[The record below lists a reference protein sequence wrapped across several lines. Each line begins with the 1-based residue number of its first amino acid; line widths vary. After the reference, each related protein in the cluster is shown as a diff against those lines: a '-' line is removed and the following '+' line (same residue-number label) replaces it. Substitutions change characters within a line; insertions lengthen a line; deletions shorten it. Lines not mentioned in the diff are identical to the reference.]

1 MTPLS
6 ILLIDDHA
14 LFRSGLRMI
23 IESKFDD
30 VTVLEADSLEQ
41 VLGMEAARPHIV
53 LLDVRLPGLN
63 GLESIALLKRR
74 WEDVPIVMLSS
85 DASNITI
92 QRALERGAVGFVS
105 KADKPE
111 VISSVIEAHLLP
123 HKESAHSFPNG
134 QTSFKEHPELTPRQ
148 SEVLVFLGQGLPN
161 KSIARKLHIS
171 ENTVRGHVQS
181 LLTLFNANSRSE
193 AVYIARRLSLLD

>member
-1 MTPLS
+1 MLPLR

-14 LFRSGLRMI
+14 MFRSGLRMI

-30 VTVLEADSLEQ
+30 VQVLEAPSLEHA
-41 VLGMEAARPHIV
+41 LEPETPRPNIV

-63 GLESIALLKRR
+63 GLESIALLQRR
-74 WEDVPIVMLSS
+74 WTGVPIVMLSS
-85 DASNITI
+85 DTSNFTI
-92 QRALERGAVGFVS
+92 RRALERGAVNFVS
-105 KADKPE
+105 KADNPE
-111 VISSVIEAHLLP
+111 VISSVIRTHLWSDKTGNAAAHAPTL
-123 HKESAHSFPNG
+123 HS
-134 QTSFKEHPELTPRQ
+134 SLPELTPRQ

-161 KSIARKLHIS
+161 KTIARKLNIS

-181 LLTLFNANSRSE
+181 LLSVFQANSRSE